1 MINAEAENS
10 QVVPAPVQTQHTWKE
25 QRLLKQPVAL
35 NPAPLWFPSSARR
48 LLNTTMSGSLIFP
61 QKLQTIYVWTSEEKI
76 ETRLNDD
83 GLFWCCDYLTQ
94 QKGNRV
100 LFFFISSLYCSRH
113 VGKSLVS
120 VQFSHLHLY
129 SVTHSSHL
137 IHQLQQ
143 LVISPTATGQTVIVE
158 AEDKHQHICQ
168 TDLIHPL
175 IHSFIN
181 STQC

>member
-94 QKGNRV
+94 QEGNRV
-100 LFFFISSLYCSRH
+100 LFFNLFSLLFSPCWEKPRFCPIFTSAPLQCLT
-113 VGKSLVS
+113 LVS
-120 VQFSHLHLY
+120 PHTPAPAAGDQSHCHR
-129 SVTHSSHL
+129 SNSHCR
-137 IHQLQQ
+137 
-143 LVISPTATGQTVIVE
+143 SWGQTP
-158 AEDKHQHICQ
+158 AYLPDWP
-168 TDLIHPL
+168 HPS
-175 IHSFIN
+175 INSFIH
-181 STQC
+181 

>member
-76 ETRLNDD
+76 ETRLNDN

-100 LFFFISSLYCSRH
+100 LFFNLFSLLFSPCWEKPRFC
-113 VGKSLVS
+113 
-120 VQFSHLHLY
+120 QFSHLHLY

-143 LVISPTATGQTVIVE
+143 LMISPTATGQTVIVE

-181 STQC
+181 STHC